1 MEPIFKERGGGWVTG
16 SPWLLSL
23 SATWPFASIGIFE
36 DRVLFSVAWVKAE
49 LCFSDIIDVKRHF
62 ILPFIADG
70 VRIVH
75 KKEGVPKW
83 LVFWSLGNAK
93 EIKRLILAQKHKS
106 TIIGA

>member
-1 MEPIFKERGGGWVTG
+1 MKPIFKERGGGWVTG

-23 SATWPFASIGIFE
+23 SATWPFASISIFE

-49 LCFSDIIDVKRHF
+49 LSFSDIIDVKRHF

-75 KKEGVPKW
+75 KKEGVSKW
-83 LVFWSLGNAK
+83 LVFWSL
-93 EIKRLILAQKHKS
+93 EMQKRLS
-106 TIIGA
+106 S